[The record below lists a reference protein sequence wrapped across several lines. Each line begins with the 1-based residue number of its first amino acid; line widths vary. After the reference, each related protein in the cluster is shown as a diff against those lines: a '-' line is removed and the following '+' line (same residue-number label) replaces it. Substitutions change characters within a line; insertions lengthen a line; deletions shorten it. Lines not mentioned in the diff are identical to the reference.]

1 MNVVQFPAQQLPL
14 SRKSKSWRKQCVDFA
29 DSKLHFNYNL
39 IRNSVI
45 HQKINYDLVAGKLH
59 MTDLELICNPDNLKA
74 DFIPTKIQHYPIIN
88 AKLNI
93 LKGEEIKRAFN
104 YKVVVT
110 NPTAVSEV
118 EQNKKQELF
127 KKLQELVQ
135 DASISE
141 EEFQQN
147 IQEVNQYYNYEWQ
160 DIREI
165 RGNCTLNHYS
175 KECNFP
181 EIFNS
186 GFMDGM
192 IIGEEMYQC
201 DIVGGEPV
209 LERLNP
215 LKVRIFKSGYSN
227 RIEDAD
233 MIILED
239 YWSPGKVI
247 DRYSEVLSSK
257 DIQYL
262 ENYPQHFSQGA
273 VDNMDNIDERFGF
286 VNYNMMSDVIG
297 DSTQFFD
304 PFGEYTDS
312 TSNDLLPFDLA
323 GNVRVIRV
331 YWKSRR
337 KIKKVKYYDPET
349 GDEEFTFMPENYIL
363 DDAKGEEEEA
373 FWINQAWEGTK
384 IGQDIYVNMR
394 PRVIQYNRLDN
405 PSRCHFGI
413 VGGIYNINDDRPYS
427 LVDMMKPFNYLYDI
441 IHDRLN
447 KLMARNWGKMT
458 RLDLSKKPKG
468 WKMEKWLYYA
478 KTMGLFVENS
488 FNEGEVG
495 RATGVLA
502 GAMNSNTQG
511 VIDADFGNNIQQYI
525 NLLEYIKAEM
535 SEVAGISKQREGQ
548 ISNRETVGG
557 VERATLQSSHIT
569 EWLFT
574 IHDNIKKRALEVF
587 LETAKIAFKGR
598 KKKFQYILP
607 DFATKMI
614 DIDGDEFAECDYGI
628 VVDNSNDVQN
638 LNQKLEGL
646 AQAALQ
652 NQALDFSTIMKLY
665 TSASLAEKQRMV
677 EASEQKKQQEM
688 QQQQQQQMQMQQEAL
703 QMQQE
708 AAQKQLEYNDLIN
721 QRDNETK
728 VLVAEINSQAEF
740 AVLQLKNHLT
750 EMDMEEKENTDI
762 QATKQRLMEEMR
774 QFDSKIALEREKV
787 ALKKR
792 EIDEKI
798 KQNRLPKK

>member
-1 MNVVQFPAQQLPL
+1 MNVVQFPAQQLPQ
-14 SRKSKSWRKQCVDFA
+14 SRKGKNWRKQCVDFA

-59 MTDLELICNPDNLKA
+59 MQDLELICNPDNLKA
-74 DFIPTKIQHYPIIN
+74 DFIPNKIQHYPIIN
-88 AKLNI
+88 AKLNV
-93 LKGEEIKRAFN
+93 LKGEEIKRDFN
-104 YKVVVT
+104 YKVIVT
-110 NPTAVSEV
+110 NPNAISEI
-118 EQNKKQELF
+118 EENKKKEMFQ
-127 KKLQELVQ
+127 KLQELVQ
-135 DASISE
+135 DSSISE
-141 EEFQQN
+141 EEFQAG
-147 IQEVNQYYNYEWQ
+147 IQEVQKYYTYEWQ
-160 DIREI
+160 DFKEI
-165 RGNCTLNHYS
+165 RGNCTLKHYS
-175 KECNFP
+175 KECDFP
-181 EIFNS
+181 EIFNN

-192 IIGEEMYQC
+192 IIGEEIYQC
-201 DIVGGEPV
+201 DIVGGEPT

-215 LKVRIFKSGYSN
+215 LKVRVFKSGYSN

-247 DRYSEVLSSK
+247 DRYYDSLSAK

-286 VNYNMMSDVIG
+286 VNYNMLTDVIG
-297 DSTQFFD
+297 DSTMFFD

-312 TSNDLLPFDLA
+312 TSNDLLPFDLN

-337 KIKKVKYYDPET
+337 KIKKVKFYDPET
-349 GDEEFTFMPENYIL
+349 GDEDFTFMPENYIL
-363 DDAKGEEEEA
+363 DDAKGEEEET

-384 IGQDIYVNMR
+384 IGQDIYINMR
-394 PRVIQYNRLDN
+394 PRIIQYNRLSN

-413 VGGIYNINDDRPYS
+413 VGGIYNLNDDRPYS

-488 FNEGEVG
+488 FNEGEIG

-574 IHDNIKKRALEVF
+574 THDSIRRRVLEVF

-607 DFATKMI
+607 DYATKMI

-628 VVDNSNDVQN
+628 VVDSSNDVQN
-638 LNQKLEGL
+638 LNQKIEGL

-677 EASEQKKQQEM
+677 EDSEQRKQQEM
-688 QQQQQQQMQMQQEAL
+688 QQQQQQQMQMQQQAM
-703 QMQQE
+703 QAQQE

-762 QATKQRLMEEMR
+762 QATKQKLMEEMR

-798 KQNRLPKK
+798 KQNRITKK

>member
-88 AKLNI
+88 AKLNV

-247 DRYSEVLSSK
+247 DRYSEVLSFK

-677 EASEQKKQQEM
+677 EASEQKKQQEI
-688 QQQQQQQMQMQQEAL
+688 QQQQQQQMQMQQQAM
-703 QMQQE
+703 QVQQE

-762 QATKQRLMEEMR
+762 QATKQKLMEEMR

>member
-1 MNVVQFPAQQLPL
+1 MNVVQFPAQQLPQ
-14 SRKSKSWRKQCVDFA
+14 SRKGKKWRKQCVDFA

-39 IRNSVI
+39 IRQSTV
-45 HQKINYDLVAGKLH
+45 HQRINYDLVNGKLH
-59 MTDLELICNPDNLKA
+59 MQDLQLICNPDGLKA
-74 DFIPTKIQHYPIIN
+74 DFIPTKIQHYPIMN
-88 AKLNI
+88 SKLNV
-93 LKGEEIKRAFN
+93 LKGEEIRRPFN

-110 NPTAVSEV
+110 NPNALSEI
-118 EQNKKQELF
+118 EENKKKELF
-127 KKLQELVQ
+127 QRLQQIVE
-135 DASISE
+135 DTSISE
-141 EEFQQN
+141 DEAKEKVQKLGK
-147 IQEVNQYYNYEWQ
+147 YMTYEWQ
-160 DIREI
+160 DFKEVL
-165 RGNCTLNHYS
+165 GNCVLNHYS
-175 KECNFP
+175 KEQGFS

-192 IIGEEMYQC
+192 IIGEEIYQC
-201 DIVGGEPV
+201 DIIGGDPV
-209 LERLNP
+209 IEKLNP

-227 RIEDAD
+227 KIEDAD
-233 MIILED
+233 MIVLED

-247 DRYSEVLSSK
+247 DRYYDVLSTK

-262 ENYPQHFSQGA
+262 ESYPHHFSQGA
-273 VDNMDNIDERFGF
+273 TDEMDNWDERYGF
-286 VNYNMMSDVIG
+286 VNYNMISDVIA
-297 DSTQFFD
+297 DSTLFFD
-304 PFGEYTDS
+304 PFGEYSETA
-312 TSNDLLPFDLA
+312 SNDLLPFDLN

-337 KIKKVKYYDPET
+337 KIKKIKYYDSQT
-349 GDEEFTFMPENYIL
+349 GEEEFTFMPETYIL
-363 DDAKGEEEEA
+363 DDAKGEEEET

-394 PRVIQYNRLDN
+394 PRVVQYNRLDN

-413 VGGIYNINDDRPYS
+413 VGSIYNLNDNRPYS

-458 RLDLSKKPKG
+458 RLDLSKKPKE

-488 FNEGEVG
+488 FNEGEIG

-574 IHDNIKKRALEVF
+574 VHDNIKKRALEVF
-587 LETAKIAFKGR
+587 LETAKVALKGR
-598 KKKFQYILP
+598 KKKFNYILP
-607 DFATKMI
+607 DYASKI
-614 DIDGDEFAECDYGI
+614 IEIDGDEFAECDNGI
-628 VVDNSNDVQN
+628 VLDNSNDVEN

-677 EASEQKKQQEM
+677 EDSEQRKQQEM
-688 QQQQQQQMQMQQEAL
+688 QQQQQQQMQMQQQAM
-703 QMQQE
+703 QAQQE

-762 QATKQRLMEEMR
+762 QATKQKLMEEMR

-798 KQNRLPKK
+798 KQNRLTKK